1 MSNFKGKIAL
11 VTGGSS
17 GIGFAIA
24 KRFVDEG
31 AKVFITGRRI
41 AELEK
46 AKQILGENITCVQGD
61 VSNLADLDSLF
72 KVIAQKAGR
81 LDVLVANAGIV
92 ENRFL
97 QDVTAESYNRIFD
110 INTRGTFFTV
120 QKSLPLLA
128 DGSSIVLLGT
138 CLSIRGLPGSS
149 VYIGSK
155 AAVRSFARAWAAELK
170 TRQIRVNTLSPGT
183 TETPIIDGQFKSK
196 EEADAARVMMANI
209 TPLGRLGRADEIA
222 AAAYFLASDESS
234 FCTGMDLFV
243 DGGLSQL

>member
-1 MSNFKGKIAL
+1 MSNLKGKIAL
-11 VTGGSS
+11 ITGGGS

-31 AKVFITGRRI
+31 AKVFITGRRT

-46 AKQILGENITCVQGD
+46 TKQMLGESITCVQSD

-92 ENRFL
+92 ENRLL

-138 CLSIRGLPGSS
+138 CLSIRGLPESS

-170 TRQIRVNTLSPGT
+170 TRQIRVNTLSPGP

-196 EEADAARVMMANI
+196 EEAEAARVMMANI

-222 AAAYFLASDESS
+222 AAFFLASAESS